1 MCAPL
6 QLDLKGTEPLASLR
20 TTGTSVTGW
29 GQEKALSEEANIWAG
44 PTCCQQEIGTHWI
57 YTVGSARRQQKYS
70 VFRLDVGNFFWGSK
84 SSTCK
89 IRIIDV
95 VYNTSNNELVHTK
108 ALVKNCIMLIDSTWD
123 GQWYESHPGPQDGG
137 QTNS

>member
-1 MCAPL
+1 MTLHFSLPTRHQAIGLSQDNWHKCHRLGTRESPL
-6 QLDLKGTEPLASLR
+6 RRSKYL
-20 TTGTSVTGW
+20 
-29 GQEKALSEEANIWAG
+29 IWANLL
-44 PTCCQQEIGTHWI
+44 PTGNRHPLNIHSWECKE
-57 YTVGSARRQQKYS
+57 AAKYS

-123 GQWYESHPGPQDGG
+123 GQWYKSHPGPQDGG